1 MSPAVTFDRVA
12 ADLGGRRVLEGLSL
26 AVEPGEIVGLVG
38 PNGSGKTT
46 VMRLAAGLLRPASGR
61 VSLMDD
67 DPRSLSSSER
77 IRRAGYLAQERIVGW
92 NMPAWRIA
100 ALGAPGRPDRE
111 GRALADA
118 ALAETGLGG
127 AGDRRVLEM
136 SGGERGRVLLA
147 RLLVTKA
154 PVLLA
159 DEPAAGLDPDAAMLT
174 LEILRRRAEAGAAV
188 LVTLHDLT
196 LAARGCDRLGVLA
209 GGRLLALGT
218 PAEALSSETLREA
231 FDLDGAL
238 AQTPFGPVLQA
249 ARASSVSAPT
259 AYSRGW

>member
-1 MSPAVTFDRVA
+1 MSAALAFDRVA
-12 ADLGGRRVLEGLSL
+12 ADLGGRRVLEGFSL

-46 VMRLAAGLLRPASGR
+46 ALRLAAGVLRPASGN
-61 VSLMDD
+61 VSLMGD
-67 DPRSLSSSER
+67 DPRRLSPAER
-77 IRRAGYLAQERIVGW
+77 ARRAGYLAQERIVGW
-92 NMPAWRIA
+92 NMPAWRVA
-100 ALGAPGRPDRE
+100 ALGAPARPDRE
-111 GRALADA
+111 AKALAEA
-118 ALAETGLGG
+118 ALAETGLAG

-136 SGGERGRVLLA
+136 SGGERARVLLA

-174 LEILRRRAEAGAAV
+174 LEILRRRAAAGAAV

-209 GGRLLALGT
+209 EGRLLALGP
-218 PAEALSSETLREA
+218 PAEALNPQTLRQA
-231 FDLDGAL
+231 FSLDGAI
-238 AQTPFGPVLQA
+238 AQSPFGPVLQA
-249 ARASSVSAPT
+249 ARSPGVSGPT
-259 AYSRGW
+259 AYSREW